1 MHHKSLLNDPTLQP
15 RKLEKDENIFDI
27 IMPWVQE
34 DLNFEKCM
42 NIQEKNTIG
51 LISNKEFESEIKN
64 YPVKPK
70 DNDDSEDL
78 KHKK

>member
-1 MHHKSLLNDPTLQP
+1 
-15 RKLEKDENIFDI
+15 
-27 IMPWVQE
+27 MPWVQE